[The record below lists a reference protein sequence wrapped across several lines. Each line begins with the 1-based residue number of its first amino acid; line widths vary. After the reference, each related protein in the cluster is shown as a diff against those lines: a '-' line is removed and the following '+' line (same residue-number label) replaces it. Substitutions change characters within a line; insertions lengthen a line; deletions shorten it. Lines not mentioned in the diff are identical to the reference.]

1 VSDSLD
7 RLLARPELPF
17 AILHRPHTTGRDRLE
32 VLTGEVATVASLAD
46 IDVGDQG
53 PAGPRTLALIPHR
66 QVAERGLE
74 CVDDGAPLIVLRVR
88 DHEVLPKA
96 DALDRLP
103 DVPISLSGTRFDVD
117 DSAYAELV
125 RRVVADEIG
134 SGEGANFVIRR
145 SFLAEIENYG
155 PAQAF
160 TFFRRLCEQEAGAY
174 WTFLVHTG
182 DRTFVGATPERHVS
196 LDDGLVTM
204 NPISGTYRY
213 PPAGPTLSGVLDFLA
228 DHKETDELYMVLD
241 EELKMMSR
249 ICDRVRVVGPR
260 LKEMARLAHT
270 EYFIEGHT
278 TGDVRDVLRETLF
291 APTVTGS
298 PVENACRVIARHER
312 AGRGYYGGVA
322 APIGRDATGR
332 QTMDSAILI
341 RTAAITPSGGLRIG
355 VGATLV
361 RHSDPVSEV
370 AETRV
375 KLATLLG
382 ALTERHTSWQ
392 EHPEVRAALSRR
404 NTRLGAYWFAG
415 PAPRSYDALVG
426 RRALVVDA
434 EDTFT
439 SMIAQQLRALGLDVT
454 VRRFDEDYSTSDHDV
469 VVLGPGP
476 GDPRETDHPK
486 IAHLRGAVRS
496 LLRQKTPFLA
506 VCLSHQVLCRVLGFE
521 LVRRDLPS
529 QGEQRQIQLF
539 GRREVVG
546 FYNTFAARSDH
557 DHLDHATGP
566 VEISR
571 DADTGEV
578 HALRG
583 NGFASVQFHPES
595 VLTADGPAILG
606 RLLATVLRVSEVRVP

>member
-1 VSDSLD
+1 
-7 RLLARPELPF
+7 
-17 AILHRPHTTGRDRLE
+17 
-32 VLTGEVATVASLAD
+32 
-46 IDVGDQG
+46 
-53 PAGPRTLALIPHR
+53 
-66 QVAERGLE
+66 
-74 CVDDGAPLIVLRVR
+74 
-88 DHEVLPKA
+88 
-96 DALDRLP
+96 
-103 DVPISLSGTRFDVD
+103 
-117 DSAYAELV
+117 
-125 RRVVADEIG
+125 
-134 SGEGANFVIRR
+134 
-145 SFLAEIENYG
+145 
-155 PAQAF
+155 
-160 TFFRRLCEQEAGAY
+160 
-174 WTFLVHTG
+174 
-182 DRTFVGATPERHVS
+182 
-196 LDDGLVTM
+196 TM

-213 PPAGPTLSGVLDFLA
+213 PPAGPTLSGVLDFLS

-249 ICDRVRVVGPR
+249 ICDRVRVIGPR

-270 EYFIEGHT
+270 EYFIEGDSRA
-278 TGDVRDVLRETLF
+278 DVRDVLRETLF

-322 APIGRDATGR
+322 ALIGRDTTGR

-341 RTAAITPSGGLRIG
+341 RTAEISPSGGIQIG

-370 AETRV
+370 AETRA
-375 KLATLLG
+375 KLAALLG
-382 ALTERHTSWQ
+382 ALTERPVRWQ
-392 EHPEVRAALSRR
+392 DHPEVQAALSRR
-404 NTRLGAYWFAG
+404 NTRLGAYWFG
-415 PAPRSYDALVG
+415 GHAPPLHGALAG
-426 RRALVVDA
+426 RRVLVVDA

-439 SMIAQQLRALGLDVT
+439 SMIAQQLRTLGLDVA
-454 VRRFDEDYSTSDHDV
+454 VRRFDEDYSASDHDL

-486 IAHLRGAVRS
+486 IAHLGDAVRS
-496 LLRQKTPFLA
+496 LLWQGIPFLA

-521 LVRRDLPS
+521 LVRREVPS
-529 QGEQRQIQLF
+529 QGEQRQIDLF

-546 FYNTFAARSDH
+546 FYNTFAARSGHDRTDH
-557 DHLDHATGP
+557 PTLP

-571 DADTGEV
+571 DPDTGEV

-606 RLLATVLRVSEVRVP
+606 GLLASVLPVPEVRAS